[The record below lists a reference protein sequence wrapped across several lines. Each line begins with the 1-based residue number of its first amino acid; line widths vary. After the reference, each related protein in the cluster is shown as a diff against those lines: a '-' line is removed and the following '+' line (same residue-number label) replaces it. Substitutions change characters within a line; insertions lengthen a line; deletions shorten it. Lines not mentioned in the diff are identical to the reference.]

1 MQEVASGLQI
11 LAGSLPQFLPI
22 INQHAH
28 RLVLGSFVLSGAL
41 LFSYLVYTA
50 VFRWVIRKKIAP
62 AHPSVLLRFRR
73 PAFWLFLIAATML
86 AMPAFGVSEHL
97 LGILEHVLHIIFII
111 CFSWLLISAV
121 YVGQDLMM
129 RRYDIKA
136 ADNLRARQVETQ
148 LTVIRRLAIGF
159 IGLLA
164 IGVILYTFNHTR
176 LWQYGAGLLASAG
189 LASLAL
195 ATAAKSTVSNLLAGI
210 QIAFTEPIRLD
221 DVVIVEGQWGRI
233 EEITTAY
240 VVVCIWN
247 LQRLI
252 VPLSYFIDHPFQ
264 NWTRTSANLMGTF
277 FLYADY
283 TCPIEPLREELTRVL
298 QSTPLWDGKVN
309 VLQVTEFTPQA
320 MQIRALMSSSDSSKL
335 WDLRCLVREK
345 MIDFLQKNYPQCLPK
360 QRVNELQNAPWEQM
374 DENFMRPQPQP
385 GIAMNPGA
393 PVSRS

>member
-1 MQEVASGLQI
+1 MQDVATGLQI
-11 LAGSLPQFLPI
+11 FAESLPQILPMI
-22 INQHAH
+22 GQHAH

-41 LFSYLVYTA
+41 LFSYLAYSV
-50 VFRWVIRKKIAP
+50 VFRFILRKSISP
-62 AHPSVLLRFRR
+62 ARPSILQRFRR

-86 AMPAFGVSEHL
+86 ALPAFGISKHL
-97 LGILEHVLHIIFII
+97 LGMLEHILHIIFIL
-111 CFSWLLISAV
+111 CFSWLLIAFI
-121 YVGQDLMM
+121 YLGQDLMM

-136 ADNLRARQVETQ
+136 ADNLRARQVQTQ
-148 LTVIRRLAIGF
+148 LTVMRRLAIGF
-159 IGLLA
+159 VGLLA
-164 IGVILYTFNHTR
+164 IGLILYTFNHTR

-189 LASLAL
+189 LASLVL

-252 VPLSYFIDHPFQ
+252 VPLTYFIDTPFQ

-320 MQIRALMSSSDSSKL
+320 MQIRALMSASDSSKL
-335 WDLRCLVREK
+335 WDLRCLIREK

-360 QRVNELQNAPWEQM
+360 QRVNELQNAPWEQI
-374 DENFMRPQPQP
+374 DENFHRPQP
-385 GIAMNPGA
+385 GNGL
-393 PVSRS
+393 SR

>member
-1 MQEVASGLQI
+1 MQQAAIASHIFLESLLPLLGL
-11 LAGSLPQFLPI
+11 LE
-22 INQHAH
+22 QHVH
-28 RLVLGSFVLSGAL
+28 RMVLGSFILSGAL
-41 LFSYLVYTA
+41 LFSYAVYS
-50 VFRWVIRKKIAP
+50 VFFRFILRKSASP
-62 AHPSVLLRFRR
+62 AHPSILRRFRR

-86 AMPAFGVSEHL
+86 AIPAFGISSHL
-97 LGILEHVLHIIFII
+97 LGILEHILHIIFIL
-111 CFSWLLISAV
+111 CFSWLLIAFI
-121 YVGQDLMM
+121 YMGQDLLM
-129 RRYDIKA
+129 RRYDVSA

-148 LTVIRRLAIGF
+148 LTVLRRLAIGF
-159 IGLLA
+159 VGLLA
-164 IGVILYTFNHTR
+164 AGVILYTFNHTR
-176 LWQYGAGLLASAG
+176 VWQYGAGLLASAG

-210 QIAFTEPIRLD
+210 QIAFTEPIRID

-283 TCPIEPLREELTRVL
+283 TCPIEPLREELTRIL
-298 QSTPLWDGKVN
+298 KSTPLWDGKVN

-320 MQIRALMSSSDSSKL
+320 MQIRALMSAADSSKL

-345 MIDFLQKNYPQCLPK
+345 MIDFLQKNYPECLPK
-360 QRVNELQNAPWEQM
+360 QRVNELQNAPWQQM
-374 DENFMRPQPQP
+374 DENFHPQLPQT
-385 GIAMNPGA
+385 GKRNF
-393 PVSRS
+393 

>member
-1 MQEVASGLQI
+1 MQDVASGLHNFV
-11 LAGSLPQFLPI
+11 GTLPPLLPI
-22 INQHAH
+22 IGQHAH

-41 LFSYLVYTA
+41 LFSYLVYSL
-50 VFRWVIRKKIAP
+50 VFRFVLRKTVSP
-62 AHPSVLLRFRR
+62 DRPSVLRRFRR
-73 PAFWLFLIAATML
+73 PSFWLFLIAATML
-86 AMPAFGVSEHL
+86 ALPAFGISQYL
-97 LGILEHVLHIIFII
+97 LDILEHVLHIFFIL
-111 CFSWLLISAV
+111 CFSWLLIAFV
-121 YVGQDLMM
+121 YLGQDLLM

-136 ADNLRARQVETQ
+136 ADNLRARQVQTQ
-148 LTVIRRLAIGF
+148 LTVMRRLAIGF
-159 IGLLA
+159 VGLLA
-164 IGVILYTFNHTR
+164 IGLILYTFNHTR

-233 EEITTAY
+233 EEITAAY

-264 NWTRTSANLMGTF
+264 NWTRTSANLMGNF
-277 FLYADY
+277 FIYADY
-283 TCPIEPLREELTRVL
+283 TCPVEPLREELTRIL
-298 QSTPLWDGKVN
+298 KSTPLWDGKVN

-320 MQIRALMSSSDSSKL
+320 MQIRALMSAGDSSKL

-345 MIDFLQKNYPQCLPK
+345 LIDFLQKNYPHCLPK

-374 DENFMRPQPQP
+374 DENFHPSLPQP
-385 GIAMNPGA
+385 GK
-393 PVSRS
+393 